1 MAIRVFQIAKEYSRT
16 SEEVIDILKEAGVE
30 VLTQTSKLD
39 EHALHTLRARLG
51 KFKLT
56 VVDGDQESQVAQA
69 SQERIVEAEK
79 PPKTP
84 KKAARSRKKKEAP
97 KPPPAPRLAVR
108 VIKKHDEPGDEENAG
123 AESSQVEKGGNG
135 EETVE
140 PAATPKL
147 HPRPRKPKLRV
158 NKIEARIHRI
168 TEKRQS
174 PSSPGGTKPKSKDS
188 FTSDLPMPADRPNSS
203 KKVEKRVERPL
214 FQGAGRGNYSSGQ
227 RPSGAGRPARSA
239 MSQRSWQNPGTI
251 GAAMQPANAPYAK
264 GAQSVM
270 PPRSGGRGKFG
281 PSRPPG
287 GRRKKRKKKNLEQI
301 EKITPVFI
309 SRVEL
314 PKEELGII
322 MLSEGVTVKE
332 LAEKVNRKAKDVIKR
347 LFEKGIM
354 ATLNDV
360 LESDLAIEIAKDF
373 GYLAEIVSFEEDLQ
387 IREED
392 ELVSQDTDE
401 GVTEP
406 RAPIVTIMGHVDHGK
421 TTLLDAIRSTK
432 VASGEAGGITQH
444 IGAYA
449 VTCHGKDIVFLDTP
463 GHEAFTKMRARG
475 ASITDIVILVVAAD
489 DGVKP
494 QTIEAISH
502 AKAAKVP
509 IITCINK
516 IDKPEAN
523 PERVKQMLTEHEL
536 VVEEFGGDSP
546 SVQVSAKTK
555 EGIDEL
561 LEMILL
567 VAELNDYRANP
578 GRKARGTVVEAK
590 LDRGRGPVA
599 TIIVQDGT
607 ARVGDYFI
615 TGQTHGK
622 IRAMYD
628 DLGNKIQ
635 VAPPSTPVEIL
646 GISEVPAAGDT
657 FQLIDDDSTARKI
670 STFRKQKA
678 REDLL
683 RRQKHASLDQLFSN
697 LKQGDA
703 KELLIIIKADVQ
715 GSVEGLAFALHK
727 IKSEKVS
734 LRIVLQ
740 GVGNITQTDVLLAT
754 AADAIIIGFNV
765 KTEPKALELAER
777 EGIDL
782 RYYDVIYE
790 MVKEIESAMLG
801 LVAPTLEERE
811 TGKAL
816 VKQVFSV
823 AKQGKIAGCQ
833 VESGVVKRDSKV
845 RVLRDGEE
853 LFSGRLQTLKR
864 FRDDVNEVKSGFEC
878 GIGIQGFSDLE
889 ENDMLVFFRLEE
901 VQATKL

>member
-1 MAIRVFQIAKEYSRT
+1 MAIRVFQIAKEYSRS
-16 SEEVIDILKEAGVE
+16 SEEVIDILKEAGIE
-30 VLTQTSKLD
+30 VLTQTSELD
-39 EHALHTLRARLG
+39 EHALHTLRAKLG

-56 VVDGDQESQVAQA
+56 VVDGDLESPVAQ
-69 SQERIVEAEK
+69 ETEK
-79 PPKTP
+79 KTA
-84 KKAARSRKKKEAP
+84 KAKEAP
-97 KPPPAPRLAVR
+97 KPPKKKATRSKKKKEEPKPPPPRLAVR
-108 VIKKHDEPGDEENAG
+108 VIKKHDEPDEEASEAADAGEDKDVGKEAG
-123 AESSQVEKGGNG
+123 AAADAA
-135 EETVE
+135 
-140 PAATPKL
+140 PAPKL
-147 HPRPRKPKLRV
+147 RLRPRKPKLRV
-158 NKIEARIHRI
+158 NKIEERIHRI
-168 TEKRQS
+168 TEKRQQ
-174 PSSPGGTKPKSKDS
+174 PAARTKPKSKD
-188 FTSDLPMPADRPNSS
+188 TLTTEQIAGVERPKSA
-203 KKVEKRVERPL
+203 KKAEKRVERPL
-214 FQGAGRGNYSSGQ
+214 FQGQGKGNYSSDK
-227 RPSGAGRPARSA
+227 RPGPGGRPVRGAVG
-239 MSQRSWQNPGTI
+239 QRSWQNPGTI
-251 GAAMQPANAPYAK
+251 GAALQPPAPPFNK
-264 GAQSVM
+264 GAQSGGG
-270 PPRSGGRGKFG
+270 PARGGGRGKFG
-281 PSRPPG
+281 PHRPPG
-287 GRRKKRKKKNLEQI
+287 RKKKRKKKNLEQL
-301 EKITPVFI
+301 EKIKPVFT

-314 PKEELGII
+314 PEEDLGII

-332 LAEKVNRKAKDVIKR
+332 LAEKVNRKAKDIIKR

-360 LESDLAIEIAKDF
+360 LESELAIEIAKDF

-387 IREED
+387 IREDD
-392 ELVSQDTDE
+392 ELVSQETDE
-401 GVTEP
+401 GASEP

-421 TTLLDAIRSTK
+421 TTLLDAIRTTK

-444 IGAYA
+444 IGAYS
-449 VTCHGKDIVFLDTP
+449 VTCRDKEIVFLDTP

-536 VVEEFGGDSP
+536 VVEEYGGDSP
-546 SVQVSAKTK
+546 SVQVSAKTQ
-555 EGIDEL
+555 EGINDL

-578 GRKARGTVVEAK
+578 GRMARGTVVEAK

-615 TGQTHGK
+615 TGQTYGK

-628 DLGNKIQ
+628 DLGQ
-635 VAPPSTPVEIL
+635 RVEEAPPSTPVEIL
-646 GISEVPAAGDT
+646 GINEVPDAGDS
-657 FQLIDDDSTARKI
+657 FQLIADDATARKI

-697 LKQGDA
+697 QQGDI

-715 GSVEGLAFALHK
+715 GSVEGLAFALNK
-727 IKSEKVS
+727 IESEKVS

-740 GVGNITQTDVLLAT
+740 GVGNITENDVLLAT

-765 KTEPKALELAER
+765 KAEPKAQELADQ

-782 RYYDVIYE
+782 RTYDVIYE
-790 MVKEIESAMLG
+790 VVKEIENAMLG

-811 TGKAL
+811 TGKAV

-823 AKQGKIAGCQ
+823 AKLGKVAGCQ
-833 VESGVVKRDSKV
+833 VESGLVKRDSKV
-845 RVLRDGEE
+845 RVMRAGEE
-853 LFSGRLQTLKR
+853 LFTGRLQTLKR
-864 FRDDVNEVKSGFEC
+864 FKDDVNEVKSGFEC

-889 ENDMLVFFRLEE
+889 EGDMLVFYTFEE